1 MSKHKDYISKEA
13 AQRIADAW
21 PSSNS
26 VMDAISK
33 AGLSTSDVRRCYR
46 YRRQAEELLGITLPT
61 LQPQAAGDWTLRHSR
76 DLPNRIMHD
85 HPYTMVVFSDAHF
98 WPGQTSPAFWI
109 LLQILEELQPDYVID
124 NGDSW
129 DGASI
134 SRHPR
139 MDFQH
144 TPSLREELDCVRDH
158 IDLIADAAGKDATL
172 LRHQGNHD
180 ARFMALMAQRVP
192 ELEKM
197 PGTTFDELFPAW
209 EHHVSTIFNDCL
221 FVKHRF
227 RSGVHGAYN
236 NTLHTGLSTVT
247 GHTHKL
253 GIRTLTDMRG
263 TRHGIETG
271 TLADP
276 WGPQFRYAEQNVR
289 DWRMGFV
296 VITLDNQ
303 RVIPEIVQVEEDS
316 TAWWR
321 GRVYAA
327 R

>member
-1 MSKHKDYISKEA
+1 MAKWIAKET
-13 AQRIADAW
+13 AQRIAEVW
-21 PSSNS
+21 PESNS
-26 VMDAISK
+26 VLDAMRR
-33 AGLSTSDVRRCYR
+33 AGLSVTDVRTAYA
-46 YRRQAEELLGITLPT
+46 YRRQAEEILGVTLPT
-61 LQPQAAGDWTLRHSR
+61 LNPKHAGHWTLRESR
-76 DLPNRIMHD
+76 DLPNRVILD
-85 HPYTMVVFSDAHF
+85 HPFTMVVFSDAHF

-109 LLQILEELQPDYVID
+109 LLQILEELQPDFIID

-139 MDFQH
+139 MEFSH
-144 TPSLREELDCVRDH
+144 VPTLREELDCVRDH
-158 IDLIADAAGKDATL
+158 LDLILDAAGKDATA

-180 ARFMALMAQRVP
+180 ARFLALLAQRVP

-197 PGTTFDELFPAW
+197 PGTTFEELFPKW

-253 GIRTLTDMRG
+253 GVRPLTDMRG
-263 TRHGIETG
+263 TRYGIETG
-271 TLADP
+271 TLADC

-289 DWRMGFV
+289 DWRMGFA
-296 VITLDNQ
+296 VITIDGQ
-303 RVIPEIVQVEEDS
+303 RVIPELVEVSEDGK
-316 TAWWR
+316 AWFR
-321 GRVYAA
+321 GKVYVSD
-327 R
+327 